1 VRVTIFCLLAALT
14 VFAADDDWKKLSALK
29 TGTELKI
36 YEQGS
41 SQPRLAK
48 YSDATENN
56 LVVIVKKTEVAI
68 PRDAIDRVAYRPPKK
83 GGPKVE
89 QRTKV
94 DDPSA
99 SSASGR
105 EGTNIPV
112 HTDSGLPGYSSTTSI
127 SSDGGEFQ
135 TIYRRPPPAQ

>member
-1 VRVTIFCLLAALT
+1 MRVTIVCLLAALT
-14 VFAADDDWKKLSALK
+14 VFAADDEWKKLNALK

-36 YEQGS
+36 YEEGS

-48 YSDATENN
+48 FSDATENN
-56 LVVIVKKTEVAI
+56 LLVIVKKTEVAI
-68 PRDAIDRVAYRPPKK
+68 PKDAIDRVEYRPPKK

-89 QRTKV
+89 QRTKM
-94 DDPSA
+94 DDPAA

-105 EGTNIPV
+105 DGTNVPV

-127 SSDGGEFQ
+127 SSNGGEFQ